1 MLRRYYTLEQ
11 YFCEHIA
18 SSLMHGVSVKP
29 QCERYT
35 SFAAQKQNALGGAL
49 DDGLDTVRYAALGA
63 RYASLGASY

>member
-1 MLRRYYTLEQ
+1 
-11 YFCEHIA
+11 
-18 SSLMHGVSVKP
+18 MHGVSVKP